1 LSIYNISI
9 IGSGV
14 VGTAT
19 GKGFRKLGHS
29 VVFFDISK
37 NRLTALREEG
47 YDVAT
52 SLRDAISRSELSFV
66 CVNTPKS
73 KLSNSIEN
81 NNDHTR
87 DFGQYNDIKELTDEE
102 DQGKHQDLS
111 QLLSAL
117 RDIANVLNDSSIVK
131 KKHLLVFR
139 STMLPGTMRNVV
151 IDYLDANCNLKRGQ
165 DYDVLYNPE
174 FLRQSS
180 ALEDF
185 FNPDRIVIGQEFD
198 GSSSPLVGLY
208 SPLTNNIILTGYEE
222 AEMAKYASNCFL
234 ALKISYFNE
243 IGMICKKMGIN
254 EEHVRSAVSKDNRIG
269 EYGTRSG
276 RPFDGACFPK
286 DTEAFASFA
295 RKMNVKPDLI
305 EAAVNI
311 NTQMENLY
319 SSKLYLKEQLASD
332 HYHTKESGLDNTK
345 IKKSGL

>member
-1 LSIYNISI
+1 LNIYKISI

-29 VVFFDISK
+29 VIFYDISK
-37 NRLTALREEG
+37 NRLTALNEEG

-52 SLRDAISRSELSFV
+52 SLRDAISLSEISFV
-66 CVNTPKS
+66 CVNTPQS
-73 KLSNSIEN
+73 KLRNSIEN
-81 NNDHTR
+81 NNDR
-87 DFGQYNDIKELTDEE
+87 SSDFGQNDDVKELIEE
-102 DQGKHQDLS
+102 DDQGKHQDLS

-139 STMLPGTMRNVV
+139 STMLPGTVRNVV
-151 IDYLDANCNLKRGQ
+151 IDYLDANCNLKRGNE
-165 DYDVLYNPE
+165 YDVLYNPE

-185 FNPDRIVIGQEFD
+185 FSPDRIVIGQEFD

-208 SPLTNNIILTGYEE
+208 SPLTKNIILTGYEE

-243 IGMICKKMGIN
+243 IGMICKRMGIN
-254 EEHVRSAVSKDNRIG
+254 EEQVSSAVSMDNRIG

-276 RPFDGACFPK
+276 RPFGGACFPK
-286 DTEAFASFA
+286 DTEAFVSFA

-305 EAAVNI
+305 ETAVDI
-311 NTQMENLY
+311 NKQMENLY
-319 SSKLYLKEQLASD
+319 SAKLYVKDNLAKD
-332 HYHTKESGLDNTK
+332 HYIKEHE
-345 IKKSGL
+345 I

>member
-1 LSIYNISI
+1 M
-9 IGSGV
+9 
-14 VGTAT
+14 GTAT
-19 GKGFRKLGHS
+19 GKGFAKLGHS
-29 VVFFDISK
+29 VIFFDISK
-37 NRLTALREEG
+37 NRLTALSEEG

-52 SLRDAISRSELSFV
+52 SLRDAISRSDLSFV

-73 KLSNSIEN
+73 KLSNSIEYN
-81 NNDHTR
+81 NNS
-87 DFGQYNDIKELTDEE
+87 DFGQYDDVKELID

-117 RDIANVLNDSSIVK
+117 RDIANVLNDNIVK

-151 IDYLDANCNLKRGQ
+151 IDYLDANCNLKRGK

-180 ALEDF
+180 ALDDF

-198 GSSSPLVGLY
+198 GSSSPLAGLY
-208 SPLTNNIILTGYEE
+208 SPLTKNIILTGYEE

-243 IGMICKKMGIN
+243 IGMLCKKMGIN
-254 EEHVRSAVSKDNRIG
+254 EEHVTSAVSMDKRIG
-269 EYGTRSG
+269 EYGTRCG
-276 RPFDGACFPK
+276 RPYDGACFPK

-295 RKMNVKPDLI
+295 KKLNVKPDLVETSI
-305 EAAVNI
+305 KI
-311 NTQMENLY
+311 NKQIDDMNYAKVCIREELGKNDSIKTP
-319 SSKLYLKEQLASD
+319 KSD
-332 HYHTKESGLDNTK
+332 LRV
-345 IKKSGL
+345 

>member
-1 LSIYNISI
+1 MHKISI

-29 VVFFDISK
+29 VIFFDVSK
-37 NRLTALREEG
+37 NRLTALNEEG

-52 SLRDAISRSELSFV
+52 SLRDAISLSEISFV
-66 CVNTPKS
+66 CVNTPQS
-73 KLSNSIEN
+73 KPRNSIEN
-81 NNDHTR
+81 NNDR
-87 DFGQYNDIKELTDEE
+87 SSNFGQNDDISSELIEE
-102 DQGKHQDLS
+102 DDQGKHQDLS

-139 STMLPGTMRNVV
+139 STMLPGTVRNVV
-151 IDYLDANCNLKRGQ
+151 IDYLDANCNLKRGK
-165 DYDVLYNPE
+165 DYDILYNPE

-185 FNPDRIVIGQEFD
+185 FTPDRIVIGQEFD
-198 GSSSPLVGLY
+198 GSSSPLVDLY
-208 SPLTNNIILTGYEE
+208 SPLTKNIILTGYEE

-243 IGMICKKMGIN
+243 IGMICKKMGIS
-254 EEHVRSAVSKDNRIG
+254 EEQVSSAVSMDNRIG

-276 RPFDGACFPK
+276 RPFGGACFPK
-286 DTEAFASFA
+286 DMKAFVSFA
-295 RKMNVKPDLI
+295 KKMNVKPDLI
-305 EAAVNI
+305 ETAVNI
-311 NTQMENLY
+311 NRQMENLY
-319 SSKLYLKEQLASD
+319 SAKLYVKEQIAND
-332 HYHTKESGLDNTK
+332 HYHTKESEL
-345 IKKSGL
+345 